1 MIVNIFPFF
10 NELDLLEI
18 RLAELYDVIDQF
30 VIVEAFHTFTM
41 KEKPLHYWENRTRFA
56 RWSDKITHHVAELP
70 NHPNAWVNEYA
81 MRGAMSPALK
91 RLDLPRD
98 CWIMCTD
105 ADEIPRATAV
115 AQAVEYTQ
123 FDWLRIDIDFYY
135 YTFNQRVQCP
145 CSNSVLKYFT
155 WVDTGDPT
163 DGQAHGSEAHGRR
176 KDCPLH
182 ILDGGWH
189 CSYFSDAPRIKLKIE
204 SFGHQDYN
212 EPYWTD
218 VTRIQRMMDTNIELY
233 ERELSFPMWYVD
245 VTPETHPAY
254 FVNNLEKFRH
264 FIWERVIDAE

>member
-30 VIVEAFHTFTM
+30 VIVEAPTTFTM
-41 KEKPLHYWENRTRFA
+41 QPKPLHYWENRTRFS
-56 RWSDKITHHVAELP
+56 RWSDRITHHLADLP
-70 NHPNAWVNEYA
+70 GSDNAWINEYA
-81 MRGAMSPALK
+81 MRGAMSPALRK
-91 RLDLPRD
+91 LDLPGD

-135 YTFNQRVQCP
+135 YNFNQRVSCP

-155 WVDTGDPT
+155 WHDSGDPN
-163 DGQAHGSEAHGRR
+163 DGKSHGSEAHGRR

-182 ILDGGWH
+182 IQDGGWH
-189 CSYFSDAPRIKLKIE
+189 CSYFGNAEKIKLKIE

-212 EPYWTD
+212 TDYWKDTS
-218 VTRIQRMMDTNIELY
+218 RIQKMIDENVELY
-233 ERELSFPMWYVD
+233 EREASFPMWLVD
-245 VTPETHPAY
+245 VKPETHPAY
-254 FVNNLEKFRH
+254 FMQNLDRFGH
-264 FIWERVIDAE
+264 FLREDIDAV